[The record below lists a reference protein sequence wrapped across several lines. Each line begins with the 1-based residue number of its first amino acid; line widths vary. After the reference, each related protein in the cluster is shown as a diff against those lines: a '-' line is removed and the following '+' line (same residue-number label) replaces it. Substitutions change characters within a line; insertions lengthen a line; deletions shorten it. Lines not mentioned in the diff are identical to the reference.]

1 MLEKSGLK
9 AKNKMPEFFLEL
21 FSEEMPANLQ
31 SSARDNLLINFKI
44 FFEKENIEYKNDPK
58 VISTPNRLV
67 IYFKNVNKEIIQKSE
82 EIRGPSVNAPEKAI
96 SGFIKSNN
104 IEKKNIY
111 KKITAKGEFFFYKKP
126 SKKIRTVELLN
137 EQIPI
142 ILNKL
147 SWKKSMKW
155 GEYDLYWGRPLKSI
169 LGVFDGQSLKF
180 KFHHLVSSNATF
192 VDKEFEEKMK
202 NFNNFSS
209 YLSYFKKLNVIID
222 NDLRKNYI
230 EKQLFKLA
238 KSRNLK
244 ININKK
250 LLDEVSNIV
259 EKPKIILC
267 NFNKKYLDIPK
278 EIIIITMQQHQKY
291 FPTYDNKDNLTNN
304 FFIVTNSE
312 DVKGLIKIGNERVV
326 EARLS
331 DAEFFWKKNK
341 SQSLVK
347 QVSQLKNV
355 NYFKGLGNYYDKV
368 QRIKKL
374 SGLISDELLISK
386 EKVEIACSICKAD
399 LLSDLVGEFPE
410 LQGVLGGYFAQ
421 AQGFEKEVCLAIR
434 EHYLPHGTDS
444 RIPKKP
450 YSITLSFSDKLDS
463 LVGFFAINLKP
474 TSSKDPYA
482 LRRLAIGLIKM
493 ILENKIK
500 LKLGDLINY
509 SCQLYINQS
518 VNFDMKNIQK
528 DIRDFFHDRFKNY
541 MKDNGVRLDIIEAA
555 TSSYNLDNI
564 LKIYRK
570 AIILNKIIS
579 KEIGVDLMFSYKR
592 AFNILNSESK
602 NKNFEISE
610 NPDPGLFKND
620 FEKNLYKKI
629 HNLRKEFTNVSKEDS
644 HEDLLLS
651 LASTKK
657 EVIDFFD
664 NVIVNDND
672 ETIKK
677 NRLELLKMLC
687 KTFDNYFNFSKIEN
701 IA

>member
-1 MLEKSGLK
+1 MK
-9 AKNKMPEFFLEL
+9 AKNKMSEFFLEL

-31 SSARDNLLINFKI
+31 SLARDNLLINFKI
-44 FFEKENIEYKNDPK
+44 FFEKESIEYKNDSK

-67 IYFKNVNKEIIQKSE
+67 IYFKNVNKEIIQKPE
-82 EIRGPSVNAPEKAI
+82 EIRGPSINAPEKAI

-111 KKITAKGEFFFYKKP
+111 KKKTEKGEFFFYKKT
-126 SKKIRTVELLN
+126 SKKIKTIELLN

-155 GEYDLYWGRPLKSI
+155 GEHDLYWGRPLKSI
-169 LGVFDGQSLKF
+169 FGVFDGQSLKF
-180 KFHHLVSSNATF
+180 KFHHLISSNGTF
-192 VDKEFEEKMK
+192 IDNEFEEKIK
-202 NFNNFSS
+202 NFKNFSS

-222 NDLRKNYI
+222 NDVRKNYI
-230 EKQLFKLA
+230 EKKLLKLA
-238 KSRNLK
+238 KSRNLR
-244 ININKK
+244 ININTK
-250 LLDEVSNIV
+250 LLNEVSNIV
-259 EKPKIILC
+259 DKPKIILC

-291 FPTYDNKDNLTNN
+291 FPTYDNKENLTNN
-304 FFIVTNSE
+304 FFIVANSE
-312 DVKGLIKIGNERVV
+312 DIKGLIKIGNERVV

-347 QVSQLKNV
+347 QVSKLKNV
-355 NYFKGLGNYYDKV
+355 NYFKSLGSYYEKV

-374 SGLISDELLISK
+374 AGLISDELLISK
-386 EKVEIACSICKAD
+386 EKIEIACSICKAD

-410 LQGVLGGYFAQ
+410 LQGVLGGYFAE
-421 AQGFEKEVCLAIR
+421 AQGFEKEVCLAVK
-434 EHYLPHGTDS
+434 EHYLPYGTDS
-444 RIPKKP
+444 KIPKKP
-450 YSITLSFSDKLDS
+450 YSIALSFSDKLDT
-463 LVGFFAINLKP
+463 LVGFFSINLKP

-482 LRRLAIGLIKM
+482 LRRLAIGLIKI

-500 LKLGDLINY
+500 LKLRDLINY

-518 VNFDMKNIQK
+518 VNFDIKNTQ
-528 DIRDFFHDRFKNY
+528 RDVTEFFDDRFKNY
-541 MKDNGVRLDIIEAA
+541 MKDNGIRQDIIEGA
-555 TSSYNLDNI
+555 TSSYSLDNI
-564 LKIYRK
+564 LKIHRK
-570 AIILNKIIS
+570 AIVLNKVIS
-579 KEIGVDLMFSYKR
+579 KEVGVNLIFSYKR
-592 AFNILNSESK
+592 AFNILNNESN
-602 NKNFEISE
+602 NKDFEISG

-620 FEKNLYKKI
+620 FEKNLYKKMHDI
-629 HNLRKEFTNVSKEDS
+629 KKEFTNVSKEDD
-644 HEDLLLS
+644 HEGLLS
-651 LASTKK
+651 NLATTKK

-672 ETIKK
+672 ETIRK

-701 IA
+701 IS

>member
-1 MLEKSGLK
+1 MK
-9 AKNKMPEFFLEL
+9 AKNKMSEFFLEL

-44 FFEKENIEYKNDPK
+44 FFKKENIEYKNDPK

-67 IYFKNVNKEIIQKSE
+67 IYFKNVNKVIIQKSE
-82 EIRGPSVNAPEKAI
+82 EIKGPSVNAPEKAI

-104 IEKKNIY
+104 IEKKYIY
-111 KKITAKGEFFFYKKP
+111 KKITEKGEFFFYKKP
-126 SKKIRTVELLN
+126 SKKIKTIELLN

-155 GEYDLYWGRPLKSI
+155 GEHDLYWGRPLKSI

-180 KFHHLVSSNATF
+180 KFHHLVSSNGTF

-230 EKQLFKLA
+230 EKQLLKLA

-355 NYFKGLGNYYDKV
+355 NYFKGLGSYYDKV

-386 EKVEIACSICKAD
+386 EKVEIASSICKTD

-410 LQGVLGGYFAQ
+410 LQGVLGGYFAK

-450 YSITLSFSDKLDS
+450 YSIALSFSDKIDS
-463 LVGFFAINLKP
+463 LAGFFAINLKP
-474 TSSKDPYA
+474 TSSRDPYA

-509 SCQLYINQS
+509 SCQLYINQG
-518 VNFDMKNIQK
+518 VNFDIKNIQK

-541 MKDNGVRLDIIEAA
+541 MKDNGVRQDIIEAA

-602 NKNFEISE
+602 NKDFEISE

-629 HNLRKEFTNVSKEDS
+629 NNIRKEFTNVSKEDS
-644 HEDLLLS
+644 HEDLLS
-651 LASTKK
+651 NLASTKK

-672 ETIKK
+672 KTIKK